1 MNKQEKKLLKYADKA
16 DNCLTREEAQKILA
30 KVAKTRAKLLV
41 QRIIEDE

>member
-1 MNKQEKKLLKYADKA
+1 MNKQEKKLVRYNNEA

-41 QRIIEDE
+41 QRIIDDE